1 MDGMVAWKSP
11 WQTRQTET
19 GSVKT
24 FYALSFFSIFCAAV
38 VFSSLVAVLVKK
50 VEKSHRWSGS
60 RGMAGMAFWY
70 KHRALCAGQRAIK
83 GVLESYIVE
92 FELQLQAQKVQ

>member
-1 MDGMVAWKSP
+1 MSRWKSP
-11 WQTRQTET
+11 WQTRHTET

-24 FYALSFFSIFCAAV
+24 LNAPLFSIFCAAV
-38 VFSSLVAVLVKK
+38 VFLSLVAVLVKK
-50 VEKSHRWSGS
+50 VERSHRWSGS
-60 RGMAGMAFWY
+60 RGMAGMAFRY

-83 GVLESYIVE
+83 SVLESYIVE